1 MCELFGLSTRTPGS
15 SPPTYSAAHRL
26 DAGKA
31 RLMIL
36 GWRTRPL
43 VLVTL
48 AAALAVFL
56 AWRFLRPMNIFVVSE
71 AFERPIA
78 TTQIPKSLK
87 TLSALECGNC
97 HRDHF
102 DEWRTSIHQ
111 AAWSDS
117 YFKVDFRFDGS
128 QQICKNCH
136 IPLDRQQEA
145 TVLGFRDSAKSHPIL
160 GPNPAFDPALQ
171 SEGVTCAAC
180 HVKDG
185 AVLGPYG
192 SDAAPHP
199 VQKLDSPNQVCLRCH
214 VVGGNRWDTF
224 YKMPPCGT
232 VAEIRLSSGSS
243 PDSRDTRQTRG
254 GYGEIT
260 AAEASALGCVECH
273 MPAVQ
278 RAAVHG
284 GSVREGRQHFWRG
297 GHDPE
302 MVRQALTVKLGE
314 APRATDKR
322 RFVLTVENTGT
333 AHFLP
338 TGTPDRH
345 LLLRLRLLD
354 GQGNVLV
361 EREEKLVRTIL
372 WRPFI
377 VDLWDTRL
385 PPNEPHALDLEVPA
399 TRTSTTRI
407 LEATVSYFLLD
418 ERRRQRIGYEDV
430 NAISYEVFR
439 RIVPLDAAAE

>member
-1 MCELFGLSTRTPGS
+1 
-15 SPPTYSAAHRL
+15 
-26 DAGKA
+26 
-31 RLMIL
+31 MIR
-36 GWRTRPL
+36 GWRTQT
-43 VLVTL
+43 VVVATL
-48 AAALAVFL
+48 ALALAVFL

-71 AFERPIA
+71 AFERPIV
-78 TTQIPKSLK
+78 TTRIPNGLK
-87 TLSALECGNC
+87 TLNAEECGNC

-102 DEWRTSIHQ
+102 DEWRTSIHH
-111 AAWSDS
+111 AAWTDP
-117 YFKVDFRFDGS
+117 YFQVDFRFDGS

-136 IPLDRQQEA
+136 IPLDRQQEG
-145 TVLGFRDSAKSHPIL
+145 TVLGFRDSEKWHPIL
-160 GPNPAFDPALQ
+160 APNPAFDPALQ
-171 SEGVTCAAC
+171 SEGVTCAVC

-185 AVLGPYG
+185 AVLGPNG

-199 VQKLDSPNQVCLRCH
+199 VRKLESPNQVCVRCH

-243 PDSRDTRQTRG
+243 PDGRDAQSTRD

-260 AAEASALGCVECH
+260 AAKASALGCVECH
-273 MPAVQ
+273 MPPVQ
-278 RAAVHG
+278 RAVVRG
-284 GSVREGRQHFWRG
+284 GTLREGHRHLWRG

-302 MVRQALTVKLGE
+302 MVRQALSVKLSE
-314 APRATDKR
+314 APTAAGKR
-322 RFVLTVENTGT
+322 RFVLTVENTGAT
-333 AHFLP
+333 HFLP

-354 GQGNVLV
+354 RRANVLA

-385 PPNEPHALDLEVPA
+385 PLSQPHALELEVPA
-399 TRTSTTRI
+399 TETSTAHA
-407 LEATVSYFLLD
+407 LEGTVSYFLVD
-418 ERRRQRIGYEDV
+418 ERRRQRIGYEDA
-430 NAISYEVFR
+430 NAIGYEVFH
-439 RIVPLDAAAE
+439 RIVPLEAATDASDTPSLGATR

>member
-1 MCELFGLSTRTPGS
+1 MIRGWPTRT
-15 SPPTYSAAHRL
+15 
-26 DAGKA
+26 
-31 RLMIL
+31 I
-36 GWRTRPL
+36 
-43 VLVTL
+43 VLATL
-48 AAALAVFL
+48 ALALAVFL
-56 AWRFLRPMNIFVVSE
+56 AWRFLRPMSIFVVSD
-71 AFERPIA
+71 AFERPIV
-78 TTQIPKSLK
+78 TTRIPSGLK
-87 TLSALECGNC
+87 TLNAAECGNC

-102 DEWRTSIHQ
+102 DEWRSSIHH
-111 AAWSDS
+111 AAWTDP
-117 YFKVDFRFDGS
+117 YFQVDFRFDGS

-145 TVLGFRDSAKSHPIL
+145 TVLGFRDSEKWHPIL
-160 GPNPAFDPALQ
+160 APNPGFDPVLQ

-185 AVLGPYG
+185 VVLGPYG

-232 VAEIRLSSGSS
+232 VAEIRLSGGSS
-243 PDSRDTRQTRG
+243 PEGRDAQRTRG

-260 AAEASALGCVECH
+260 VAEASALGCVECH
-273 MPAVQ
+273 MPLVQ
-278 RAAVHG
+278 RAVAKG
-284 GSVREGRQHFWRG
+284 GTVREGHRHFWRG

-302 MVRQALTVKLGE
+302 MVRQALSVKLSE
-314 APRATDKR
+314 APTAAGKR
-322 RFVLTVENTGT
+322 RFVLTVENTGA

-345 LLLRLRLLD
+345 LLLRLRVLD
-354 GQGNVLV
+354 SQRNILA
-361 EREEKLVRTIL
+361 EREEKLVRTVL

-385 PPNEPHALDLEVPA
+385 PLGQPHALELEVPA
-399 TRTSTTRI
+399 TGTSTPRI

-418 ERRRQRIGYEDV
+418 ELRRQRIGYENV
-430 NAISYEVFR
+430 NAIGYEVFR
-439 RIVPLDAAAE
+439 RIMPLDPAGTGGPDAPLGATQ